1 MNDLPQN
8 LETLRDFIRWG
19 ASRFNAAGLYFGHGT
34 DNALDEAVVLVLH
47 GLHLSHDLPP
57 QYLDSRLT
65 PDEKAAVVDLLR
77 RRIEERKPAPYLT
90 HEAWFGGLSYFVN
103 ENVLIP
109 RSPIAE
115 LAESGFSP
123 WLDPERVE
131 RVLDLCTGS
140 GCIAIACA
148 HALPNATVD
157 AVDISPTA
165 LEVARINISR
175 HQMDERVEAI
185 ESDLFQAIGG
195 RQYDL
200 IVSNPPYVGHEEM
213 AGLPVEYRNEPS
225 LALVSGEEGLDAVT
239 RILIEAPN
247 HLNPDGILIVE
258 VGNSADALIERF
270 PGVPFLWLDFQRGGD
285 GVFLLSAAQL
295 DEYQSIFDNEA

>member
-1 MNDLPQN
+1 MNDQPQN

-19 ASRFNAAGLYFGHGT
+19 ASRFNAAGLFFGHGT

-47 GLHLSHDLPP
+47 ALHLSHDLPP

-65 PDEKAAVVDLLR
+65 PDEKATVVDLLR

-115 LAESGFSP
+115 LAERGFAP
-123 WLDPERVE
+123 WLDAERVE

-148 HALPNATVD
+148 HGLPNATVD
-157 AVDISPTA
+157 AVDISQMA
-165 LEVARINISR
+165 LEVARINIAR
-175 HQMDERVEAI
+175 HHMEERVEAI
-185 ESDLFQAIGG
+185 ESDLFDGLGG
-195 RQYDL
+195 RHYDL
-200 IVSNPPYVGHEEM
+200 IVSNPPYVGREEM
-213 AGLPVEYRNEPS
+213 SSLPVEYRSEPT
-225 LALVSGEEGLDAVT
+225 LALASGEEGLDAVE
-239 RILIEAPN
+239 RILSEAAD
-247 HLNPDGILIVE
+247 HLSPDGILVVE
-258 VGNSADALIERF
+258 VGNSADALIERY
-270 PGVPFLWLDFQRGGD
+270 PEVPFLWLDFQRGGD
-285 GVFLLSAAQL
+285 GVFLLTAAQL
-295 DEYQSIFDNEA
+295 DEYQPLFDGEA